1 MMLSPQGWGEMVER
15 GVRIKPF
22 MDIVLQRDE
31 IKYQDFVLSLYKRG
45 VIQFTHRPK
54 DRITPFFVTKKSGA
68 LRLVLDCRAVNQ

>member
-1 MMLSPQGWGEMVER
+1 MLSPQGWGEMVER

-31 IKYQDFVLSLYKRG
+31 IKYTRIFVLSLYKRG

-54 DRITPFFVTKKSGA
+54 DRITPFFVTKSLGPSGWFWTVG
-68 LRLVLDCRAVNQ
+68 R

>member
-1 MMLSPQGWGEMVER
+1 
-15 GVRIKPF
+15 